1 MANTRRKKKTKG
13 FKLDDLRIIGR
24 VLAYARPFRGQI
36 GVAVFIGVFAGIL
49 TAINLVALIPVLEI
63 LFEERSEDKLEEI
76 QENIDEHQLELAQAP
91 NVFARIDPWLETQK
105 SIIRYKWNVWVMDR
119 MEKAIYILAIALV
132 CAQLLKSL
140 LTFVSKYILQKC
152 FYLSTLRLRNDLYR
166 KCLLMELPE
175 FQKITSGDLIARMNN
190 DMRAVRVV
198 FTNMISNIVLQP
210 FTVIFL
216 FVVMMV
222 LNWQMTLIAIVG
234 VPAVVLPISLL
245 GKKLRTMGKRDEE
258 EDAKLLSYTQE
269 IIQGLMIV
277 KAFNR
282 EQGEMKRFRKLSREI
297 AQRQIRREKYRLY
310 SEPFVEVT
318 ASIAIAGVLCV
329 GAYLI
334 LKSDNADM
342 NPAEFIA
349 YLFILTR
356 FYPPL
361 KRVSNT
367 FIKMQKS
374 LASAERIFDIIDL
387 KPTIAEKPDA
397 IELQEFRDR
406 IEFQN
411 VLFAYNTE
419 NAPALIDFSLE
430 IPKGKRVALVGRT
443 GAGKSTVA
451 RLLPRFFDIQD
462 GSIKIDGIDIRDVTL
477 HSLRDLMAVVSQ
489 ETILFNDTIL
499 NNIRYARPGA
509 TREETEQAA
518 RAAYAHEFI
527 EQLPR
532 GYDTMIGE
540 RGGQLSGGQRQ
551 RLAIAR
557 ALLANTPILILDE
570 ATSALDNESE
580 AIVQAAIER
589 LIQNRTVLVI
599 AHRLS
604 TVRQADQI
612 VVLHA
617 GRIVETGTHEELL
630 AGKGKYYELVLA
642 DELASDTSPSA
653 PGEESPFVIGTDEE
667 QSDPPTH

>member
-1 MANTRRKKKTKG
+1 LANTRRKKKTKG

-642 DELASDTSPSA
+642 DELAADPSPAA

>member
-630 AGKGKYYELVLA
+630 AKKGKYYELVLA
-642 DELASDTSPSA
+642 DELASDTSQSA

>member
-642 DELASDTSPSA
+642 DELASDTSQSA